1 MGPLHVALNAIEL
14 IGPVA
19 HDANQFNFFLCW
31 YPIGHISIVATTKM
45 VLMNFTLL

>member
-1 MGPLHVALNAIEL
+1 MGPLHVALNTIKL

-19 HDANQFNFFLCW
+19 HDANQFKSFLGW
-31 YPIGHISIVATTKM
+31 YAIGHISIVATTKM